1 MDFIYE
7 LLANF
12 YLVFLVLG
20 IVFAVALLGM
30 LSKTSKRKE
39 EKKEEVVEEV
49 KPKEEA
55 PKESTLTPQ
64 IQPPGSLVIDTPH
77 KPVEEEPEII
87 IEPSLDDL
95 EIKPSTPEPTYSNQN
110 AYQMNMTQNSNMMV
124 QPQMQPMQSQ
134 YMDPNMQYQQM
145 NMMQNP
151 NMMAQPQI
159 QPMQPQYMDSNM
171 QYQQMNMMQNPNMLV
186 QPQMQPV
193 QQQPETIEFIIE
205 EPKQEVIATHEP
217 NNEVTETIEF
227 FEIEEPSQPAQ
238 NPVSQNTVELRKVDI
253 NQAKALEQE
262 LASKQPVN
270 TSEVYDAEPTFGL
283 VIEDTG
289 SSIGTNV

>member
-110 AYQMNMTQNSNMMV
+110 AYQMNMTQNSNMM
-124 QPQMQPMQSQ
+124 
-134 YMDPNMQYQQM
+134 
-145 NMMQNP
+145 
-151 NMMAQPQI
+151 I
-159 QPMQPQYMDSNM
+159 
-171 QYQQMNMMQNPNMLV
+171 

-205 EPKQEVIATHEP
+205 EPKQEVIANPEP
-217 NNEVTETIEF
+217 TNEVTETIEF

-238 NPVSQNTVELRKVDI
+238 NPVSQHTVELRKIDI
-253 NQAKALEQE
+253 NQAKELEQE
-262 LASKQPVN
+262 LASKQPAN

>member
-151 NMMAQPQI
+151 NMMI
-159 QPMQPQYMDSNM
+159 
-171 QYQQMNMMQNPNMLV
+171 

-205 EPKQEVIATHEP
+205 EPKQEVIANPEP
-217 NNEVTETIEF
+217 TNEVTETIEF

-238 NPVSQNTVELRKVDI
+238 NPVSQNTVELRKFDI

-262 LASKQPVN
+262 LASKQPAN